1 MKRKALYSAI
11 LICFFLAIFGF
22 FQDSPFST
30 PIGSKELNKKL
41 ASVSASNKRYNRLI
55 HEKNPYLLQHA
66 DNPIYWYPWGEE
78 AFAAA
83 LAQPEKTM
91 PAPDFTLKSLNGE
104 EVSLN
109 QHRGKYVLVNF
120 WATWCGPC
128 KIEMPSLEI
137 LYQRFKSRKFSL
149 LAISNDMFGA
159 KIVEPFIK
167 AHRLSFPI
175 LLDPQLQASNK
186 FGVVSLPTTFMIDPE
201 GNIIGELRGPED
213 WASPDNL
220 LYFENLLEN

>member
-1 MKRKALYSAI
+1 MVFAKKFTFFFCLACAL
-11 LICFFLAIFGF
+11 FFFPL
-22 FQDSPFST
+22 
-30 PIGSKELNKKL
+30 
-41 ASVSASNKRYNRLI
+41 
-55 HEKNPYLLQHA
+55 
-66 DNPIYWYPWGEE
+66 
-78 AFAAA
+78 A
-83 LAQPEKTM
+83 LAQPEETI
-91 PAPDFTLKSLNGE
+91 PAPDFTLKTLNGE

-128 KIEMPSLEI
+128 KMEMASLET
-137 LYQRFKSRKFSL
+137 LYQRFKSKKFSL

-159 KIVEPFIK
+159 KIVKPFVE

-175 LLDPQLQASNK
+175 LLDQQLQASNK

-201 GNIIGELRGPED
+201 GNIIGELKGAED

-220 LYFENLLEN
+220 LYFENLLGN